1 MSALGGWRRTHSC
14 GALRAADAGQT
25 VTLMG
30 WAFRRRDH
38 GGLIFVDLRDRE
50 GLTQLV
56 FNPATDAAAHEV
68 AGRVRAEFV
77 LAARGVVQRR
87 PPGTEN
93 AGLPTGEVE
102 VQVHELRVLNEARP
116 LPFPLDESQETV
128 EPLRL
133 RYRYL
138 DLRRPAMLRN
148 LLLRDQVCRAVRDYL
163 HGQGFVEVETP
174 MLTRSTPEGA
184 RDFLV
189 PSRLARGS
197 FYALPQSPQL
207 FKQILMVG
215 GLERYFQ
222 IVRCFRDEDLRAD
235 RQPEFSQIDIET
247 SFLDRDDFLPIME
260 GLVVE
265 IFRRAKGVEL
275 PRPFP
280 RLSWDEAMRRYGSDK
295 PDVRFG
301 LELADC
307 SDLFRDGAF
316 QVFAQAVARGGAV
329 KALTV
334 PGAGFSRKDLD
345 DLVEQAKGSGAR
357 GLVWVRAR
365 RERAAVPG
373 RPAPRAACGVRLL
386 ERCGAGVGDLVLL
399 VADAMPLAA
408 EVLGRLRVSLAGRL
422 GLIPADTYR
431 WLWVVDFPL
440 VEWNADEKRW
450 DAMHHPFT
458 APRDEDAAAGL
469 SDPGRR
475 ARQGLRPR
483 AQRPGDRRRLDPH
496 PLASAPAAR
505 LRAAR
510 HRRGPG
516 AREVRI
522 PARGAGV
529 RRAAHG
535 RDRVRP
541 RPAGRGPGRR
551 GVDPRRDRLPE
562 DPEGHLPAD
571 RRPGRRWP
579 TPSSPSWAWRSSPSP
594 TPGPSRRGS
603 FAILGLMREAER
615 RKRAEDGKTEACL
628 SRPPTASP
636 SPPTPISCPSW
647 GGTTSTSGCWSPSS
661 PCGSSPAAPRS
672 PSRGTSSR

>member
-1 MSALGGWRRTHSC
+1 MSAPGGWRRTHSC

-25 VTLMG
+25 VILMG

-56 FNPATDAAAHEV
+56 FNPTTDAAAHEV

-77 LAARGVVQRR
+77 LAVRGVVQRR

-102 VQVHELRVLNEARP
+102 VQVQELRVLNESRP

-138 DLRRPAMLRN
+138 DIRRPAMLRN
-148 LLLRDQVCRAVRDYL
+148 LVLRDQVCRAVRDYL
-163 HGQGFVEVETP
+163 HGEGFIEVETP

-189 PSRLARGS
+189 PSRLTRGS

-260 GLVVE
+260 GLVAE
-265 IFRRAKGVEL
+265 IFRRTKGIEL

-295 PDVRFG
+295 PDVRFA
-301 LELADC
+301 LELTDC
-307 SDLFRDGAF
+307 SDLFREGAF

-345 DLVEQAKGSGAR
+345 DLVEQAKGSGAK
-357 GLVWVRAR
+357 GLVWVRVGESGLQSPAAR
-365 RERAAVPG
+365 HLEP
-373 RPAPRAACGVRLL
+373 VRGALL
-386 ERCGAGVGDLVLL
+386 ERCGARVGDLVLL

-469 SDPGRR
+469 TDPAAAR
-475 ARQGLRPR
+475 AKAYDLVLNGQEIGGGSIRIHSRPLQQRVFELLGIDETQARAKFGFLLEALEYGAPPMGGIAFGL
-483 AQRPGDRRRLDPH
+483 DRLVAVLAGEASIREVIAFPKTQKGAC
-496 PLASAPAAR
+496 PLTDAPAPVADAQ
-505 LRAAR
+505 LAELGIA
-510 HRRGPG
+510 
-516 AREVRI
+516 V
-522 PARGAGV
+522 
-529 RRAAHG
+529 
-535 RDRVRP
+535 
-541 RPAGRGPGRR
+541 
-551 GVDPRRDRLPE
+551 LPE
-562 DPEGHLPAD
+562 PQAG
-571 RRPGRRWP
+571 
-579 TPSSPSWAWRSSPSP
+579 S
-594 TPGPSRRGS
+594 GP
-603 FAILGLMREAER
+603 
-615 RKRAEDGKTEACL
+615 
-628 SRPPTASP
+628 
-636 SPPTPISCPSW
+636 
-647 GGTTSTSGCWSPSS
+647 
-661 PCGSSPAAPRS
+661 PR
-672 PSRGTSSR
+672 